1 MDAMQFTE
9 SVSGLEDIF
18 TPEANALLTG
28 LVREFRG
35 RHNQLLAERVEY
47 QKRIDAG
54 ELPDFDP
61 ATADIRED
69 LAWKVAPLPEDLQ
82 NRQVEITGPVDRK
95 MVINA
100 LNADVQC
107 FMADFE
113 DSLAPSWE
121 LVSQGQANLRDANL
135 RTIEFYDEARRKEYK
150 LGDNPALLIARVRG
164 LHLIERNILVDGE
177 PIPGCLMDFCYYLF
191 HNHETLRRRG
201 SGPYFY
207 IPKLQS
213 GAEAKWWNDV
223 IEWAQN
229 RLGLPQ
235 STVRVT
241 CLIETIPAVFQMH
254 EILYALKDHIAALNC
269 GRWDYIFSYIKVLRK
284 KSDRILPD
292 RQSVTMDKP
301 FLNAYSRLLVKT
313 CHQRGALA
321 MGGMSAFIPQ
331 RDPQAQKQVEERVI
345 ADKELELAN
354 GHDGTWI
361 AHPGLAELVGDLFRK
376 TLGDKPNQLQV
387 LREDDERIT
396 AAELLAPSQG
406 DCTEEALRRN
416 IRVGIQYLEAWIGG
430 TGCVPI
436 YGLMED
442 AATAEISRT
451 SIWQWI
457 QQGQKLANGKTVTKE
472 LFTGLLKEE
481 VEVIKNEVGIERFE
495 KGRFADAVRLFDELS
510 TSDELVEFL
519 TLPAYDL
526 LD

>member
-1 MDAMQFTE
+1 MDSIQFTADI
-9 SVSGLEDIF
+9 SGLEDIF
-18 TPEANALLTG
+18 TPEANALLVG
-28 LVREFRG
+28 LVREFRK
-35 RHNQLLAERVEY
+35 RHEGLLADRIAY
-47 QKRIDAG
+47 QNRIDAG

-61 ATADIRED
+61 ATADIRNDES
-69 LAWKVAPLPEDLQ
+69 WKVAAIPADLQ
-82 NRQVEITGPVDRK
+82 DRRVEITGPVDRK

-113 DSLAPSWE
+113 DSLAPTWQR
-121 LVSQGQANLRDANL
+121 VSHGQANLRDANH
-135 RTIEFYDEARRKEYK
+135 RTIELFDAEKQRKYE
-150 LGDNPALLIARVRG
+150 LNDNPALLIARVRG
-164 LHLIERNILVDGE
+164 LHLIERHILVDGS

-191 HNHETLRRRG
+191 HNHEVLRQRD

-213 GAEAKWWNDV
+213 GAEAQWWNDV

-241 CLIETIPAVFQMH
+241 CLIETIPAVFQMQ
-254 EILYALKDHIAALNC
+254 EILHGLRDHIVALNC
-269 GRWDYIFSYIKVLRK
+269 GRWDYIFSYIKVLK
-284 KSDRILPD
+284 NKADRILPD

-301 FLNAYSRLLVKT
+301 FLNAYSRLLVRT

-331 RDPQAQKQVEERVI
+331 RDPEAQKQVTERVL

-361 AHPGLAELVGDLFRK
+361 AHPGLSGIVNQVFTDTIGDER
-376 TLGDKPNQLQV
+376 NQLGV
-387 LREDDERIT
+387 SREADAPIS
-396 AAELLAPSQG
+396 AGELLEPSVG
-406 DCTEEALRRN
+406 ECSEEALRRN
-416 IRVGIQYLEAWIGG
+416 IRVGVQYIEAWISGV
-430 TGCVPI
+430 GCVPI

-442 AATAEISRT
+442 AATAEISRA

-457 QQGQKLANGKTVTKE
+457 HHEQKLSNGKQVTKQFFAE
-472 LFTGLLKEE
+472 VLEE
-481 VEVIKNEVGIERFE
+481 EAHRIGQEVGANRFAA
-495 KGRFADAVRLFDELS
+495 GRFPEAIKLFGDLS